1 MIINFEKLHGAGN
14 DYIAID
20 GRNIELDWGKLSVD
34 MSKPHFGVFSD
45 GIVVLKNS
53 NVADVAIKIFN
64 PDGSEAEMSGNGV
77 RLFSK
82 FVLDNKL
89 SDFNGSVLTVET
101 GGGIREVFP
110 VINNNE
116 MVSAKIAMG
125 KPKFLRDEIP
135 LNKQLFKDNVEVNDL
150 PMNFDKNIKV
160 SCVNIG
166 NPHAVLIT
174 DKNVDD
180 FDLSEI
186 GPLVENNEIFPN
198 RINFEIVNI
207 ISKNEIKA
215 RIFERGAGETL
226 SSGTGT
232 SACAIIGIKKN
243 ILSNNVKVNVPG
255 GYLNISWVPGEESFL
270 EGPTERVFTGKWKIK
285 E

>member
-20 GRNIELDWGKLSVD
+20 GRNIELDWGKLSID

-89 SDFNGSVLTVET
+89 SDFNGTVLTVET

>member
-1 MIINFEKLHGAGN
+1 LLINFEKLHGAGN

-89 SDFNGSVLTVET
+89 SDFNGTVLTVET

>member
-89 SDFNGSVLTVET
+89 SEFNGTVLTVET

>member
-89 SDFNGSVLTVET
+89 SDFNGTVLTVET

-207 ISKNEIKA
+207 DFA
-215 RIFERGAGETL
+215 L
-226 SSGTGT
+226 
-232 SACAIIGIKKN
+232 
-243 ILSNNVKVNVPG
+243 
-255 GYLNISWVPGEESFL
+255 YLNISHSLLVVGKFSKPYISCKHNHSKSPPG
-270 EGPTERVFTGKWKIK
+270 
-285 E
+285 

>member
-1 MIINFEKLHGAGN
+1 MNIKFEKLHGAGN

-20 GRNIELDWGKLSVD
+20 GRGIDIDWGKLSYQ

-45 GIVVLKNS
+45 GIVVLKESEKAN
-53 NVADVAIKIFN
+53 AMIKIFN

-82 FVLDNKL
+82 FVLDNNL
-89 SDFNGSVLTVET
+89 TDFDGEVFTVET
-101 GGGIREVFP
+101 GGGVREVFP
-110 VINNNE
+110 VFDNGE
-116 MVSAKIAMG
+116 MISAKIAMG

-135 LNKQLFKDNVEVNDL
+135 VSQDIFEDNTDVNELVLDL
-150 PMNFDKNIKV
+150 EKKITV

-166 NPHAVLIT
+166 NPHAVSII
-174 DKNVDD
+174 DEDVDN
-180 FDLSEI
+180 FELRTI
-186 GPLVENNEIFPN
+186 GPLVENNPAFPN

-232 SACAIIGIKKN
+232 SACAIIGIKKK
-243 ILSNNVKVNVPG
+243 LLDNNVRVNVPG
-255 GYLNISWVPGEESFL
+255 GHLNISWVPGEESYL
-270 EGPTERVFTGKWKIK
+270 EGPTERVFTGNWKIK

>member
-1 MIINFEKLHGAGN
+1 MLINFEKLHGAGN

-89 SDFNGSVLTVET
+89 SDFNGTVLTVET

>member
-89 SDFNGSVLTVET
+89 SDFNGTVLTVET

>member
-1 MIINFEKLHGAGN
+1 MKINFDKLHGAGN

-20 GRNIELDWGKLSVD
+20 GRGIDLDWGKLSLE
-34 MSKPHFGVFSD
+34 MSRPHFGVYSD

-53 NVADVAIKIFN
+53 DIANTAIKIFN

-89 SDFNGSVLTVET
+89 SDFNGNSLTVET
-101 GGGIREVFP
+101 GGGVREVFP
-110 VINNNE
+110 TFKDGE

-125 KPKFLRDEIP
+125 IPKFLRDEIP
-135 LNKQLFKDNVEVNDL
+135 VNKDLFTNNVDINDFAL
-150 PMNFDKNIKV
+150 NFDNNIKI

-174 DKNVDD
+174 NKDVNE
-180 FDLSEI
+180 FDLNKI
-186 GPLVENNEIFPN
+186 GPLVENNDLFPN

-207 ISKNEIKA
+207 ISKDEIKA

-232 SACAIIGIKKN
+232 SACAIIGIKKG
-243 ILSNNVKVNVPG
+243 LLNNKVKVNVPG
-255 GYLNISWVPGEESFL
+255 GFLNITWEPGKESLL
-270 EGPTERVFTGKWKIK
+270 EGPTERVFTGTWKIK